1 MCLLGEKL
9 RSIYAEHIAVTFG
22 VDCACSFSFQEK
34 VACLAD
40 NDARLA
46 LDPNDKY
53 RIQVGNF
60 HTRINNIVFKTYV
73 TILLLC
79 TLSVCPCFLLSVL

>member
-9 RSIYAEHIAVTFG
+9 CSIYAERIAVTFG
-22 VDCACSFSFQEK
+22 VDCTCSFSFQEK

-53 RIQVGNF
+53 KIQVENF
-60 HTRINNIVFKTYV
+60 HTRINNIVFKTYIA
-73 TILLLC
+73 ILLLRL
-79 TLSVCPCFLLSVL
+79 LSVCPHFLLSVL

>member
-1 MCLLGEKL
+1 VLIRRASFYIC
-9 RSIYAEHIAVTFG
+9 RAQAVTFG
-22 VDCACSFSFQEK
+22 VDCTCSFSFQEK

-53 RIQVGNF
+53 KIQVDNF
-60 HTRINNIVFKTYV
+60 HTRSI
-73 TILLLC
+73 
-79 TLSVCPCFLLSVL
+79 TLYLKHT